1 MNNNQFM
8 NAALAVSILIGSSEM
23 LANNK
28 PLKPF
33 QIVSLQTKKTLTKF
47 SQSKGLRIIDFWAT
61 WCQACKENL
70 TDFESG
76 LLNDKSLNGKFE
88 FLAVSTDETL
98 EEVQDFFKSG
108 PGTKLK
114 KAKNTVWFDHDL
126 KLSEQLVKKGVPFLV
141 VLDQNGK
148 TVYSHAGRMAK
159 KDHAKL
165 KSLVAGK

>member
-1 MNNNQFM
+1 MNYNRFI
-8 NAALAVSILIGSSEM
+8 NATLAVSILIGSSKM

-33 QIVSLQTKKTLTKF
+33 QIESLQTKKTLTKF
-47 SQSKGLRIIDFWAT
+47 SEPKGLRIIDFWAT

-76 LLNDKSLNGKFE
+76 LFKDKSLNGKFE

-114 KAKNTVWFDHDL
+114 KTKNAVWFDHDL
-126 KLSEQLVKKGVPFLV
+126 KLSDQLVKKGVPFLV
-141 VLDQNGK
+141 VLDPNGK
-148 TVYSHAGRMAK
+148 TVYSHSGRMAK
-159 KDHAKL
+159 KDYAKL
-165 KSLVAGK
+165 KSLITGN